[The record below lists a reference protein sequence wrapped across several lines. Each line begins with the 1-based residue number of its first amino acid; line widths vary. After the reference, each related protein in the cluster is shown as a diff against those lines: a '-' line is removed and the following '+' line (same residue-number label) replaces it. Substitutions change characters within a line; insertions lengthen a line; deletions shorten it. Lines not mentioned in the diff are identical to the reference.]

1 MNLPVIQ
8 IVKFNNYI
16 NGNSMFGTHQGVK
29 GLEFDRVLVI
39 IDEKESNMPLFNY
52 NKLLE
57 WNHCQRLISIIEK
70 REKKQR

>member
-1 MNLPVIQ
+1 MKCFMHECSVMNLPVIQ

-39 IDEKESNMPLFNY
+39 IDEKRIKYASL
-52 NKLLE
+52 
-57 WNHCQRLISIIEK
+57 
-70 REKKQR
+70 